1 MPGNVN
7 YLLDP
12 WDSTH
17 PTTFVTAP
25 CVYFPL
31 VFVDEIHCEIIS
43 VLKCKMFREGQLEK
57 YLSVIGK
64 NLRMAIRLTQ

>member
-7 YLLDP
+7 YLLGL

-25 CVYFPL
+25 CVHFPL
-31 VFVDEIHCEIIS
+31 VSVEKIHCEIIS
-43 VLKCKMFREGQLEK
+43 VLKCKMYGEGQLEK
-57 YLSVIGK
+57 YLGLIGS
-64 NLRMAIRLTQ
+64 NLGTVKHLVQ

>member
-1 MPGNVN
+1 MTGNVN

-12 WDSTH
+12 WGSTH

-31 VFVDEIHCEIIS
+31 VSVDEIHSEIIS
-43 VLKCKMFREGQLEK
+43 VLKCKMFREGQFEK
-57 YLSVIGK
+57 YLGVIAK
-64 NLRMAIRLTQ
+64 NLGTALRLAQ